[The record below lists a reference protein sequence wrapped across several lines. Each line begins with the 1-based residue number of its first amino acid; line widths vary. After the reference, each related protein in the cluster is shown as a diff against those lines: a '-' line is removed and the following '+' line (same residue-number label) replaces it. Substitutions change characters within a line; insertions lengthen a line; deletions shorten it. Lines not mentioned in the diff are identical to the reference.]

1 MLFWRSSNCFPPVWR
16 TCWRLCRFPLL
27 GPGIFFVSELEIE
40 SSDGSDPEK
49 GRELNSN
56 QTERTIWHIQSRSI
70 EFDRKSNC
78 IRGGIFKVNL
88 WIVRPRSATSKSW
101 NYHELT
107 SPSHPPIWRQRTHC
121 RSLSRSG
128 DRTRLVSPCYSL
140 FIIHYALFELV
151 IKQRTNKAKLVQ
163 CWQKLL
169 ANAQN
174 EEEAEEAEE
183 QSVALC
189 EKSASNFQF
198 GHGKTAKL
206 TLSLAISLYPYLY
219 LMMEMLNPQWW
230 ISNLVSW
237 FLSAICTSKLENYIA
252 RR

>member
-1 MLFWRSSNCFPPVWR
+1 MDQTQRKAANW
-16 TCWRLCRFPLL
+16 
-27 GPGIFFVSELEIE
+27 I
-40 SSDGSDPEK
+40 D
-49 GRELNSN
+49 SN
-56 QTERTIWHIQSRSI
+56 QTEGTIWHIQSSSI
-70 EFDRKSNC
+70 EFNRKSNC
-78 IRGGIFKVNL
+78 IRGGIFIVNM

-174 EEEAEEAEE
+174 EEEEAEE
-183 QSVALC
+183 QSAALC

-219 LMMEMLNPQWW
+219 LYLLMEILNPQWW
-230 ISNLVSW
+230 ISNLVSDS
-237 FLSAICTSKLENYIA
+237 SAQFANQN
-252 RR
+252 